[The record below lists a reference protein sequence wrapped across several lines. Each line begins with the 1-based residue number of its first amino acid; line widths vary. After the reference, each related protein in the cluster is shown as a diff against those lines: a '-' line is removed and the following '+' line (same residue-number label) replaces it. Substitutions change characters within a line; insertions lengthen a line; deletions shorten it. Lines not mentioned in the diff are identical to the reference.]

1 MLLFCEFKTEGTIGL
16 FLTKISNEVE
26 KQMDDDLKSFG
37 ISANEL
43 EVLIE
48 LRHHKNGKSF
58 SKLAKEIHV
67 TDEKLKQLISE
78 LEQKNLITVSDNT
91 AVETDKGIDLCK
103 KIEKH
108 REDTDQTI
116 TGMLS
121 KDETLGLVKVLK
133 KMLKSSED
141 KD

>member
-1 MLLFCEFKTEGTIGL
+1 
-16 FLTKISNEVE
+16 
-26 KQMDDDLKSFG
+26 MDDDLKGFG

-78 LEQKNLITVSDNT
+78 LEQRNLITVSDNT

-103 KIEKH
+103 KVEKH
-108 REDTDQTI
+108 REDADQTI

>member
-1 MLLFCEFKTEGTIGL
+1 MAEGTIGS

-108 REDTDQTI
+108 REDTGQTI

>member
-1 MLLFCEFKTEGTIGL
+1 MAEGTIGS

-67 TDEKLKQLISE
+67 TDEKLKQLIFE

>member
-1 MLLFCEFKTEGTIGL
+1 MAESTIGS

-37 ISANEL
+37 INANEL

-48 LRHHKNGKSF
+48 LNHHKHGKSF
-58 SKLAKEIHV
+58 EKLAKELHV
-67 TDEKLKQLISE
+67 TDDKLKDLV
-78 LEQKNLITVSDNT
+78 KNLKAKELITVSDDVAT
-91 AVETDKGIDLCK
+91 ETDKGSELCK
-103 KIEKH
+103 KVEKH
-108 REDTDQTI
+108 RLETDHTI

-133 KMLKSSED
+133 KMLKKEED
-141 KD
+141 NN

>member
-1 MLLFCEFKTEGTIGL
+1 MAEGAIGL

-58 SKLAKEIHV
+58 SKLAKEI
-67 TDEKLKQLISE
+67 
-78 LEQKNLITVSDNT
+78 
-91 AVETDKGIDLCK
+91 
-103 KIEKH
+103 
-108 REDTDQTI
+108 
-116 TGMLS
+116 M
-121 KDETLGLVKVLK
+121 
-133 KMLKSSED
+133 
-141 KD
+141 

>member
-1 MLLFCEFKTEGTIGL
+1 
-16 FLTKISNEVE
+16 
-26 KQMDDDLKSFG
+26 MDDDLKSFG

-78 LEQKNLITVSDNT
+78 LEQKNQITVSDNT

-103 KIEKH
+103 KVEKH

>member
-1 MLLFCEFKTEGTIGL
+1 MAEGTIGS

-48 LRHHKNGKSF
+48 LRHHKNDKSF

>member
-1 MLLFCEFKTEGTIGL
+1 MAEGTIGS

-121 KDETLGLVKVLK
+121 KDETLGLVNVLK
-133 KMLKSSED
+133 KGSLSNRVDRSQL
-141 KD
+141 

>member
-1 MLLFCEFKTEGTIGL
+1 MAEGTIGS

-91 AVETDKGIDLCK
+91 AVETDKGIYLCK
-103 KIEKH
+103 KVEKY

>member
-1 MLLFCEFKTEGTIGL
+1 MAEGTIGS

-48 LRHHKNGKSF
+48 LRHHKTGKSF

>member
-1 MLLFCEFKTEGTIGL
+1 MAEGTIGS

-67 TDEKLKQLISE
+67 TDEKLKQLISV

-91 AVETDKGIDLCK
+91 VVETDKGIDLCK

>member
-1 MLLFCEFKTEGTIGL
+1 MAEGTIGS

-78 LEQKNLITVSDNT
+78 LEQKNLITFSDNT

>member
-1 MLLFCEFKTEGTIGL
+1 
-16 FLTKISNEVE
+16 
-26 KQMDDDLKSFG
+26 MDDDLKGFG

-78 LEQKNLITVSDNT
+78 LEQKNLITISDNT

-103 KIEKH
+103 KVEKH

>member
-1 MLLFCEFKTEGTIGL
+1 MAESTIGS

-37 ISANEL
+37 INANEL

-48 LRHHKNGKSF
+48 LNHHRHGKSF
-58 SKLAKEIHV
+58 EKLAKELHV
-67 TDEKLKQLISE
+67 TDDKLKDLV
-78 LEQKNLITVSDNT
+78 KNLKAKELITVSDDVAT
-91 AVETDKGIDLCK
+91 ETDKGSELCK
-103 KIEKH
+103 KVEKH
-108 REDTDQTI
+108 RLETDHSI

-133 KMLKSSED
+133 KMLKKEED
-141 KD
+141 NN

>member
-1 MLLFCEFKTEGTIGL
+1 MLLFCEFETEGAIGL

-37 ISANEL
+37 ISANKL

>member
-1 MLLFCEFKTEGTIGL
+1 MAEGTIGS

-78 LEQKNLITVSDNT
+78 LEQKNLITVLDNT
-91 AVETDKGIDLCK
+91 AVETDKGIYLCK
-103 KIEKH
+103 KVVKY

>member
-1 MLLFCEFKTEGTIGL
+1 MAEGTIGS

-58 SKLAKEIHV
+58 SKLAKEIYV

>member
-1 MLLFCEFKTEGTIGL
+1 MAEGTIGS

-91 AVETDKGIDLCK
+91 AVETDKGIYLCK
-103 KIEKH
+103 KVEKH
-108 REDTDQTI
+108 HEDTDQTV